1 MAAGYVAPDRRNLCR
16 CGAPLVNATCQ
27 LVAYM
32 STCGRNDKC
41 VVQLSWAAVSVNART
56 PQRRGFLKNV
66 DDRSAVGQERSVLI
80 RSGLWSEA
88 VKNEQPSRA
97 TVFRLPDP
105 RRRSGMR
112 STPAPP

>member
-1 MAAGYVAPDRRNLCR
+1 MVAGHVALDRRDLCP
-16 CGAPLVNATCQ
+16 CAAPLVSATCQ

-32 STCGRNDKC
+32 SAFGRNDKC

-66 DDRSAVGQERSVLI
+66 DDRSAAGQKRSVLI
-80 RSGLWSEA
+80 HSGLWSEA